1 MPREQLVN
9 LKSSPLNG
17 AIDDNDLTII
27 VDDATGWPTANFR
40 VTIEQEII
48 YIDSRSS
55 NTLTVN
61 ASGRGYEGTTAASH
75 ADDIRV
81 ACAMS
86 KGGLDQYLLDYGNN
100 HSGDVKPA
108 TAGTYDEEF
117 EGPNSLPSNWAWTSA
132 PSGSD
137 SFTVNTNKRSCL
149 MLEGNGNTQ
158 YVLTRSSF
166 TAAATFGIWAK
177 IFAGP
182 QRGADDKTL
191 TFGVRNTTNTDARYM
206 QLYTSALEIIRARA
220 LRRASS
226 TDQAWESGA
235 GATGRDV
242 GSATTSL
249 YVGLTRSSNSWTG
262 WYSLD
267 GETWQMYGNAQSHTF
282 TVSDMIFMIGTTAI
296 QTRAGIDWVRY
307 RTDLAFPPLV

>member
-75 ADDIRV
+75 ADDIKV
-81 ACAMS
+81 AATLS
-86 KGGLDQYLLDYGNN
+86 KGGLDQYILDYQG
-100 HSGDVKPA
+100 SFVGDLKPS

-117 EGPNSLPSNWAWTSA
+117 EGANSLPTDWSWTSA

-137 SFTVNTNKRSCL
+137 SYTINTNKRSCL
-149 MLEGNGNTQ
+149 LIEGNGNTQ
-158 YVLTRSSF
+158 YLLTRTNF

-177 IFAGP
+177 VFAGP
-182 QRGADDKTL
+182 TRAADNL
-191 TFGVRNTTNTDARYM
+191 SLSMQVRNSGNSEARYM
-206 QLYTSALEIIRARA
+206 QLYASALEVTRARP
-220 LRRASS
+220 LRRISS
-226 TDQAWESGA
+226 VDSAWESGA
-235 GATGRDV
+235 AGTGVVLGAGI
-242 GSATTSL
+242 SQL
-249 YVGLTRSSNSWTG
+249 YMGLTRASNSWTA
-262 WYSLD
+262 WYSHN
-267 GETWQMYGNAQSHTF
+267 GEVWQMYGNAQSHTF
-282 TVSDMIFMIGTTAI
+282 TVSDLTFMIGTTAI

-307 RTDLAFPPLV
+307 RTDTAFPPLV